1 MRDIPHAS
9 LNHPTVATTFS
20 GSPKLQYWL
29 AGIVLP
35 VSLVV
40 AWLIFSRILG
50 NPANFTGGDPSAE
63 PLTGNYLGVVHK
75 GGPLVILLIAF
86 QIILLTYVVE
96 RFLTIRKAKGK
107 RSNAIFIREIKLLI
121 ERGDHK
127 AAIAACDHH
136 HGSAAN
142 VIRNGLTTYD
152 LLANDPNKTE
162 DEKRLMLQHELEE
175 ATQLEIPQLNN
186 NLPIISTL
194 AQIAT
199 LVGLLGTVTGMIQAF
214 AALARIG
221 SPDAVGLAG
230 GISQALVTTAM
241 GIPTSAIAIVFYNLS
256 TSRISNIVYAIDEA
270 SYAILHAFQIRQG
283 QKLLDRSAAVGPPL
297 DKP

>member
-1 MRDIPHAS
+1 
-9 LNHPTVATTFS
+9 
-20 GSPKLQYWL
+20 
-29 AGIVLP
+29 
-35 VSLVV
+35 
-40 AWLIFSRILG
+40 
-50 NPANFTGGDPSAE
+50 
-63 PLTGNYLGVVHK
+63 
-75 GGPLVILLIAF
+75 
-86 QIILLTYVVE
+86 
-96 RFLTIRKAKGK
+96 
-107 RSNAIFIREIKLLI
+107 
-121 ERGDHK
+121 
-127 AAIAACDHH
+127 
-136 HGSAAN
+136 
-142 VIRNGLTTYD
+142 
-152 LLANDPNKTE
+152 
-162 DEKRLMLQHELEE
+162 MLQHELEE

-214 AALARIG
+214 AALARVG

-241 GIPTSAIAIVFYNLS
+241 GIPTSAIAIVFYNLF